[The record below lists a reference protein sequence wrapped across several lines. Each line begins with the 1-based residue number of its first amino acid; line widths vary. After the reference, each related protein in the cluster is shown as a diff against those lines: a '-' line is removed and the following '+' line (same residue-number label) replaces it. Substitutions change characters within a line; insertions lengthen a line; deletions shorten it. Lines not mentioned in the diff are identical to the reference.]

1 MRGRRFGSNAL
12 ASLGMVAPL
21 VALLAFLLLSSLYV
35 FGARDLYWATV
46 EHWGVVPFS
55 FGVIFGDMHGLLAAW
70 QCHHLGVDVIEA
82 DPCDIVHRSFNY
94 SPLWMLASPLRLD
107 VGSTNAAGWVC
118 GLLFL
123 LCLFLLP
130 PPRQAR
136 DLPIIVLATFST
148 MVAFA
153 VERGNPDIVIF
164 MLVLLA
170 GYLALRSSW
179 TRFLAYLIALAVG
192 LLKYYPIT
200 LLVLT
205 FRERV
210 STFLAVNL
218 AALCCILMFAAVYR
232 SELERSI
239 PLIPSGIYFGDMFAA
254 KNLPFGIVQTAFA
267 GSDPSSSVSGRSVAF
282 VLYVLMLLSC
292 AANVIRLLKPV
303 DLRLALSKLTAHESM
318 FLALGSVLIVGC
330 FFAGQNVGYRGI
342 FLLLVLPGLLAV
354 ARIAAGESTRA
365 AAKVT
370 SVLVVLLMWGEFFR
384 TNLLFALRS
393 FDAGEDVI
401 QTAWFGFWLARE
413 LAWWWTI
420 SVLAAAALYLLSQSE
435 IGRWFSS
442 ALNRRTAVVP
452 PG

>member
-107 VGSTNAAGWVC
+107 VGSTNAAGWLC
-118 GLLFL
+118 ALLFL

-218 AALCCILMFAAVYR
+218 AALFCILMFAAVYL

-239 PLIPSGIYFGDMFAA
+239 PLIPSDIYFGDMFAA

-282 VLYVLMLLSC
+282 VLYV
-292 AANVIRLLKPV
+292 R
-303 DLRLALSKLTAHESM
+303 
-318 FLALGSVLIVGC
+318 F
-330 FFAGQNVGYRGI
+330 FFAGQNASSRGI

-442 ALNRRTAVVP
+442 
-452 PG
+452 